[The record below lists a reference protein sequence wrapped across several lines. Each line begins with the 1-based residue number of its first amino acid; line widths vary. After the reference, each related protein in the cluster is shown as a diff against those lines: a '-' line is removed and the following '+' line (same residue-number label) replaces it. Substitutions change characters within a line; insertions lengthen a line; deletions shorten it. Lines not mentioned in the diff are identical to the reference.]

1 MIVSNDTKNKVKDA
15 KDDNQSKPA
24 GDDVSNPILRSFIA
38 GALSGTCSTILL
50 QPLDLIK
57 TRLQQSPS
65 SSIWPVVN
73 HVAKQEGIYGFWTG
87 VTPSLWRTV
96 PGIGLYFSCYH
107 TLSDMVTTKDMKRN
121 RMTSMQSMMVG
132 TLARICA
139 GVLLIPITV
148 VKTRWEAT
156 GSKFQYKGK
165 GMMVAIKTIMAKE
178 GARGLVAG
186 LVPTIV
192 RDAPYSG
199 IYLMFYNNLKYLL
212 VTKTE
217 EGKEKQVLHFLCG
230 LLAGAIATMIVQPA
244 DVVKTHL
251 QLVQGKMSAKQV
263 MRGIYK
269 TRGLGGFMVGAGPRV
284 LRKSLMSAL
293 AWSVYEQATAK
304 IVTKL

>member
-1 MIVSNDTKNKVKDA
+1 MIVSNDTKSKVKDA
-15 KDDNQSKPA
+15 KDDNQNKLA

-65 SSIWPVVN
+65 SSIWSVVN
-73 HVAKQEGIYGFWTG
+73 HVAKQEGISGFWTG

-107 TLSDMVTTKDMKRN
+107 TLSDMVTTKDMKRD

-230 LLAGAIATMIVQPA
+230 LLAGAMATMIVQPA

>member
-15 KDDNQSKPA
+15 KDDNQNKPG

-57 TRLQQSPS
+57 TRLQQSPL
-65 SSIWPVVN
+65 SSIWSVVN
-73 HVAKQEGIYGFWTG
+73 HVAKQEGISGFWTG

-107 TLSDMVTTKDMKRN
+107 TLSDMVTTKDMKRD

-139 GVLLIPITV
+139 GVMLIPITV